1 MLDWW
6 SQLSQLNQTLYG
18 IAACISVPFIWQ
30 LIASVIGLSGDVDS
44 DGMDTDGT
52 DAVETVL
59 AFKLLSMRALLTF
72 FTLFFWAAA
81 LYVERGGATSRV
93 FGISA
98 LWGLAGMSA
107 VAGLLHVLPKLAHSG
122 TRDLESALNAEAL
135 VYLDIPANGIGEIRV
150 AVSGSVCHVKARS
163 IGGAAIPA
171 GTPVMVCSRY
181 GQTIL
186 VVKPLSK
193 S

>member
-1 MLDWW
+1 
-6 SQLSQLNQTLYG
+6 
-18 IAACISVPFIWQ
+18 
-30 LIASVIGLSGDVDS
+30 
-44 DGMDTDGT
+44 
-52 DAVETVL
+52 
-59 AFKLLSMRALLTF
+59 MRALLTF

-150 AVSGSVCHVKARS
+150 AVSGSVCHIKARS
-163 IGGAAIPA
+163 VGGAAIPA
-171 GTPVMVCSRY
+171 GTPVTVCSRY

-186 VVKPLSK
+186 VVKPISK

>member
-6 SQLSQLNQTLYG
+6 SHLSHLNQTLYG
-18 IAACISVPFIWQ
+18 IAACISVPFAWQ
-30 LIASVIGLSGDVDS
+30 LIASLVGLAHDVDS
-44 DGMDTDGT
+44 DGMDTAGT
-52 DAVETVL
+52 DAVDTVL

-81 LYVERGGATSRV
+81 LYLEREGATSRV
-93 FGISA
+93 FGIAA

-107 VAGLLHVLPKLAHSG
+107 VAGLLHVLPKLAHAG
-122 TRDLESALNAEAL
+122 TRDLESALNAEAS
-135 VYLDIPANGIGEIRV
+135 VYLDIPANATGEIRV
-150 AVSGSVCHVKARS
+150 VVSGSVCHVKARS
-163 IGGAAIPA
+163 IGGEAIPA
-171 GTPVMVCSRY
+171 GTPVTVCSRI

-186 VVKPLSK
+186 IVKPLSQ